1 MRAYKAYNADKAHKA
16 FDMQDY
22 HNLLAWKK
30 ALEFVKLVYR
40 LTKLFPADELYG
52 LVSQLRRA
60 SVSVLANLVE
70 GRGKPTDKD
79 FVRFLYITTGS
90 LNECQCYFELALE
103 LGYIDKKQFDFIY
116 NKSKEVGYLVFQL
129 IKSIK

>member
-1 MRAYKAYNADKAHKA
+1 
-16 FDMQDY
+16 MQDY